1 MDVPR
6 LGCLGVKYGN
16 SVTRANRDSLGRASL
31 ARSVYAKSP
40 RTATRSPMLDF
51 SG

>member
-16 SVTRANRDSLGRASL
+16 SVTRGNRDSLGRASPRSL
-31 ARSVYAKSP
+31 RLRQIAADRDSVSYAR
-40 RTATRSPMLDF
+40 F
-51 SG
+51 